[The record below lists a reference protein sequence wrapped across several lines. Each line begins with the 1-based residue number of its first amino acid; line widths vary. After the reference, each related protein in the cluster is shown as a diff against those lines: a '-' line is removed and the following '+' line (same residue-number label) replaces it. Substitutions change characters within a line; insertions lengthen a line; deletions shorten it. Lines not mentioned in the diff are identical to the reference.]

1 MTGIIC
7 ALKVE
12 VEDIIKMMDEVKV
25 EEKAGMSFYSG
36 KIFGR
41 EVAAV
46 ECGVGK
52 VNAAMCTQ
60 VMIDLYSPDEIINS
74 GIAGA
79 LSEDTEIGDVV
90 ICTDVVQHDMDTTE
104 LGEPLGQ
111 LQFNDCRVLS
121 IGADSGIVSA
131 LEDACKAVP
140 DTKFENGRVATGDK
154 FVSRREERSRINE
167 IFSAIACEMEGGA
180 IAQVCFRNKVPFGI
194 IRAISDSMREN
205 EGVDFFKFRD
215 MAAQRSVRIIEQYL
229 KNTAV

>member
-12 VEDIIKMMDEVKV
+12 VEDIIKMMENVKV
-25 EEKAGMSFYSG
+25 EEKAGMRFYSG
-36 KIFGR
+36 KIFGK

-52 VNAAMCTQ
+52 VNAAMCAQ
-60 VMIDLYSPDEIINS
+60 VMIDLYSPNEIINS

-104 LGEPLGQ
+104 LGEPRGQ
-111 LQFNDCRVLS
+111 LQFNDCVL
-121 IGADSGIVSA
+121 IEIEANEGIVKRLESA
-131 LEDACKAVP
+131 CSAVIG
-140 DTKFENGRVATGDK
+140 TKYKKGRVATGDRLVLNRDK
-154 FVSRREERSRINE
+154 RKKINE
-167 IFSAIACEMEGGA
+167 IFSAVACEMEGGA

-205 EGVDFFKFRD
+205 EGVDYFKFRD
-215 MAAQRSVRIIEQYL
+215 MAASRSVQIICEYL
-229 KNTAV
+229 RG

>member
-12 VEDIIKMMDEVKV
+12 VEDIIKMMENVKV
-25 EEKAGMSFYSG
+25 EEKAGMRFYSG
-36 KIFGR
+36 KIFGK

-104 LGEPLGQ
+104 LGEPLGM
-111 LQFNDCRVLS
+111 LQFNDCRVMS
-121 IGADSGIVSA
+121 IEADCEIISK
-131 LEDACKAVP
+131 LEAACKAVP
-140 DTKFENGRVATGDK
+140 NTKYETGRVATGDK
-154 FVSRREERSRINE
+154 FVSRRDERRRINE
-167 IFSAIACEMEGGA
+167 VFSAIACEMEGGA

-194 IRAISDSMREN
+194 IRAISDSVREN
-205 EGVDFFKFRD
+205 EEMDFFKFRD
-215 MAAQRSVRIIEQYL
+215 MAASRSVQIISEYL
-229 KNTAV
+229 RG